1 MARKKSAATTAP
13 EATPTPQAAPEP
25 TDGEQVTL
33 TGRLTA
39 DPILRRTKTGIA
51 VTNFRIAVNHD
62 DGTAT
67 FHSVVA
73 WKRSAEVVAKFMKK
87 GRLVEVSGHERTR
100 TWTGEDGAQRTSV
113 EINAYRV
120 QFLSRQRTAQPA
132 AAGVGA

>member
-1 MARKKSAATTAP
+1 MARTKSAAPTAP
-13 EATPTPQAAPEP
+13 EGTPAPQAAPEP
-25 TDGEQVTL
+25 TDDKPVTL

-51 VTNFRIAVNHD
+51 VTNLRVAVNHD

-73 WKRSAEVVAKFMKK
+73 WKRTAEVVAQFMKK
-87 GRLVEVSGHERTR
+87 GRLVEVTGHERTR
-100 TWTGEDGAQRTSV
+100 TWTGEDGAQRTGV

-120 QFLSRQRTAQPA
+120 QFLSRPQPA
-132 AAGVGA
+132 AAEVGA